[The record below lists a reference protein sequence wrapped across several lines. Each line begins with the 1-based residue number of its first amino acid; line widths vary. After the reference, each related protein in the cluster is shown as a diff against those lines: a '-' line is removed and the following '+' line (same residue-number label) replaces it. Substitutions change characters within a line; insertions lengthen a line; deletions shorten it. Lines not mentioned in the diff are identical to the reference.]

1 MDLTEAVNIK
11 KRWQEYTEELYKK
24 SFCITKETKNMVK
37 RQPSEWE
44 KIIANEATDKQ
55 LISKKYKQ
63 HVQCNSRK
71 TKNPIKKNGRIHF
84 DIWQI

>member
-24 SFCITKETKNMVK
+24 SFCITKETINMVK
-37 RQPSEWE
+37 RQPSGWE
-44 KIIANEATDKQ
+44 KIIANEATDKH

-71 TKNPIKKNGRIHF
+71 PKNPIKKKKCVK
-84 DIWQI
+84 

>member
-24 SFCITKETKNMVK
+24 SFCITKETINMVK
-37 RQPSEWE
+37 RQPSGWD
-44 KIIANEATDKQ
+44 KIIANEATDKH

-71 TKNPIKKNGRIHF
+71 TKNPIKKKKCVK
-84 DIWQI
+84 

>member
-11 KRWQEYTEELYKK
+11 KRWQEYTEEVYKK

-55 LISKKYKQ
+55 LISKKCKQ
-63 HVQCNSRK
+63 HLQYNSRK
-71 TKNPIKKNGRIHF
+71 TKNPIKKKKKK
-84 DIWQI
+84 WAK